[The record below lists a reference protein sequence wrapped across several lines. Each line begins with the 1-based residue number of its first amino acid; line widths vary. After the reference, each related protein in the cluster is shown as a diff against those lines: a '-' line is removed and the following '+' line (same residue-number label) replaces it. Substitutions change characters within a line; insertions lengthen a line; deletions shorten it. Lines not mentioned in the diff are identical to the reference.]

1 MKHARITA
9 LTDDVAA
16 ISALS
21 AETDSAK
28 VSLEDLERSMGGA
41 FSIQSGQTVSLP
53 CPITQLHTNYRPITD
68 QSPTNYHPLPNRT
81 HTVAP
86 SQVGTQGG
94 VQSQRGEFRTV
105 SAIAADIEDCEI
117 AKSAAE
123 KDRDLTRRRKERTD
137 RDLLDAERALAATRE
152 EHLRAQAKAD
162 RLTELRRELVRIRCS
177 IAQLTSPSHRQITN
191 R

>member
-9 LTDDVAA
+9 LTDDAAA
-16 ISALS
+16 ISALA

-68 QSPTNYHPLPNRT
+68 QLPTNYQPFPNRT
-81 HTVAP
+81 HAVAP

-162 RLTELRRELVRIRCS
+162 RLTELRRELVRLRCS
-177 IAQLTSPSHRQITN
+177 IAQLTSPNHYYIAR
-191 R
+191 

>member
-9 LTDDVAA
+9 LTDDAAA
-16 ISALS
+16 ISALA

-53 CPITQLHTNYRPITD
+53 CPITQLPNYRPITD
-68 QSPTNYHPLPNRT
+68 QLPTNYHPLPNRT
-81 HTVAP
+81 HAVAP
-86 SQVGTQGG
+86 SQGGTQGG

-162 RLTELRRELVRIRCS
+162 RLTELRRELVRYDVLNCPTN
-177 IAQLTSPSHRQITN
+177 IAQSPPN
-191 R
+191 N

>member
-9 LTDDVAA
+9 LTDDAAA
-16 ISALS
+16 ISALA

-68 QSPTNYHPLPNRT
+68 QLPTNYHPLPNRT
-81 HTVAP
+81 HAVAP

-162 RLTELRRELVRIRCS
+162 RLTELRRELVRYDVLNCPTN
-177 IAQLTSPSHRQITN
+177 IAHSPPN
-191 R
+191 N

>member
-53 CPITQLHTNYRPITD
+53 CPITDQLPTNYRPITN

-81 HTVAP
+81 HAVAP
-86 SQVGTQGG
+86 SQGGTQGG

-162 RLTELRRELVRIRCS
+162 RLTELRRELVRLRCS
-177 IAQLTSPSHRQITN
+177 IAQLTSPSHAK
-191 R
+191 

>member
-9 LTDDVAA
+9 LTDDAAA

-53 CPITQLHTNYRPITD
+53 CPITDQL
-68 QSPTNYHPLPNRT
+68 PTNYHPLPNRT
-81 HTVAP
+81 HAVAP
-86 SQVGTQGG
+86 SQGGTQGG

-162 RLTELRRELVRIRCS
+162 RLTELRRELVRLRY
-177 IAQLTSPSHRQITN
+177 QLPNLHRPVTPN
-191 R
+191 N

>member
-9 LTDDVAA
+9 LTDDAAA
-16 ISALS
+16 ISALA

-68 QSPTNYHPLPNRT
+68 QLPTKRPLPNRT
-81 HTVAP
+81 HAVAP
-86 SQVGTQGG
+86 SQGGTQGG

-162 RLTELRRELVRIRCS
+162 RLTELRRELVRYDVLNCPTN
-177 IAQLTSPSHRQITN
+177 IALHRQITN

>member
-9 LTDDVAA
+9 LTDDAAA
-16 ISALS
+16 ISALA

-53 CPITQLHTNYRPITD
+53 CPITDQL
-68 QSPTNYHPLPNRT
+68 PTNYHPLPNRT
-81 HTVAP
+81 HAVAP
-86 SQVGTQGG
+86 SQGGTQGG

-162 RLTELRRELVRIRCS
+162 RLTELRRELVRYDVLNCPTN
-177 IAQLTSPSHRQITN
+177 IAHSPPN
-191 R
+191 N

>member
-1 MKHARITA
+1 MRFPSR
-9 LTDDVAA
+9 AA
-16 ISALS
+16 
-21 AETDSAK
+21 K
-28 VSLEDLERSMGGA
+28 
-41 FSIQSGQTVSLP
+41 QSPSRAQLP
-53 CPITQLHTNYRPITD
+53 NYIPITD
-68 QSPTNYHPLPNRT
+68 QSPTNYRPLPNRT
-81 HTVAP
+81 HAVAP

-162 RLTELRRELVRIRCS
+162 RLTELRRELVRYDVLNCPTN
-177 IAQLTSPSHRQITN
+177 IAHSRQITN

>member
-9 LTDDVAA
+9 LTDDAAA
-16 ISALS
+16 ISALA

-41 FSIQSGQTVSLP
+41 FSISRTVSLP
-53 CPITQLHTNYRPITD
+53 CPITQLPTNYRPITD
-68 QSPTNYHPLPNRT
+68 QLPTNHRPLPNRT
-81 HTVAP
+81 HAVAP
-86 SQVGTQGG
+86 SQVGTQVG
-94 VQSQRGEFRTV
+94 VQSQRGETRTV

>member
-1 MKHARITA
+1 M
-9 LTDDVAA
+9 
-16 ISALS
+16 
-21 AETDSAK
+21 
-28 VSLEDLERSMGGA
+28 
-41 FSIQSGQTVSLP
+41 
-53 CPITQLHTNYRPITD
+53 
-68 QSPTNYHPLPNRT
+68 
-81 HTVAP
+81 
-86 SQVGTQGG
+86 
-94 VQSQRGEFRTV
+94 

-162 RLTELRRELVRIRCS
+162 RLTELRRELVRNDVLNCPIY
-177 IAQLTSPSHRQITN
+177 IAQSRQITN